1 MNKNII
7 LADILVAVMGTICL
21 MFAFNSPAGLIH
33 DFALIYGGIC
43 IGYVCTTYL
52 NEEKLNDQ

>member
-7 LADILVAVMGTICL
+7 LADILVAVMGTLGVVFGITS
-21 MFAFNSPAGLIH
+21 APGLIH
-33 DFALIYGGIC
+33 DFALIYGGMC

-52 NEEKLNDQ
+52 NEVEA